1 MLLRSNKETNR
12 ENTGAVYVVLFEK
25 TISFQ
30 RHESNG
36 MSFERARD
44 IVLVKRIYETGL
56 KFAIKLNDKREAE
69 SLSCVVARNFS
80 FSGAF
85 K

>member
-1 MLLRSNKETNR
+1 
-12 ENTGAVYVVLFEK
+12 
-25 TISFQ
+25 
-30 RHESNG
+30 

-44 IVLVKRIYETGL
+44 IVLVKRIYETEF
-56 KFAIKLNDKREAE
+56 KFAIKLDDKREAD

-80 FSGAF
+80 FSGAS